1 MNLDEKQLKKEYMYK
16 GKIINLRRDE
26 ALLPNGQIAVREI
39 VEHNGGV
46 CVVPLDND
54 GNVYMVKQ
62 FRYPYFKVVTEI
74 PAGKLEKGEDPL
86 EAGKRELQ
94 EEVGAIA
101 KNYTFLGELYPSPGY
116 CGEIIHM
123 FLATDLSFG
132 QTNPDDDEFLEPIK
146 IPLKKAVDM
155 VLRGE
160 LADSKT
166 QAAILKTYILKEKG
180 ELK

>member
-1 MNLDEKQLKKEYMYK
+1 MNLEEKQLKKEYMYK

-26 ALLPNGQIAVREI
+26 ALLPNGKTAIREI

-46 CVVPLDND
+46 CVVPLDDD
-54 GNVYMVKQ
+54 GNVYMVQQ

-86 EAGKRELQ
+86 EAGKRELK

-101 KNYTFLGELYPSPGY
+101 QNYVFLGELYPSPGY

-123 FLATDLSFG
+123 YLATGLSFCD
-132 QTNPDDDEFLEPIK
+132 TDPDEDEFLEPVK
-146 IPLKKAVDM
+146 IPLKTAVDM
-155 VLRGE
+155 VLKNE

-166 QAAILKTYILKEKG
+166 QAAILKAYLLMEKG
-180 ELK
+180 E